1 MKVKLSKA
9 VKMFFGN
16 SSLEMV
22 YFEAI
27 ANALDAEANKISIK
41 IFTQAYNQPETL
53 KVEIEDNGIGFTDE
67 RFSKFCNLFDVEESS
82 HKGLGRLV
90 YLCYFGKISVQSYFN
105 NGFCRNFE
113 FSNDFDEKSTVI
125 KSQSTTNGTK
135 FSMSNYV
142 LSRLGQYNYIQPKYL
157 KNRILEEF
165 YPRLYQLKQENKEI
179 TITIN
184 LEIENQ
190 LITETL
196 STNDIPN
203 LEKIEL
209 DYSVSAFD
217 KIYLYY
223 SIEASNEPS
232 IITAISVDNR
242 SQKIEIIAKENIP
255 LGYKMIFL
263 LYSDW
268 FIGKVDHAR
277 QNLDISESDMQQIK
291 YSFRNKVSQL
301 ISEKIPKIAESN
313 KKVKISLI
321 SRYPHLNGYFEENC
335 IGFSSRVELLKR
347 AQDKFFKAQRD
358 ILDANSLTEEQYSK
372 ALELSSRTLTEYIL
386 FRQLSIEKLKK
397 INNKNLE
404 SDIHSLIIP
413 MKQEFTKDDFS
424 KDLYRNNA
432 WILDDKYM
440 TYSSILSDKEMT
452 DVVRVITEGEIIE
465 KDNDRPDIAIVFSND
480 PNKNKV
486 VDVVIVELKK
496 KGLTHNDNMKV
507 ITQLETR
514 ARRLMKY
521 YKNKIQRI
529 WFYGII
535 EFNDEIELA
544 LLGEYTE
551 LYSTGKMFYKETSV
565 AIQKD
570 PKITLPV
577 GIFIMDLNS
586 LINDADARNST
597 FLNIIK
603 NRILQ
608 SQS

>member
-27 ANALDAEANKISIK
+27 ANALDADANKISIK

-90 YLCYFGKISVQSYFN
+90 YLCYFGKILVQSYFN
-105 NGFCRNFE
+105 NDFCRNFE
-113 FSNDFDEKSTVI
+113 FSNDFDEKSTVV
-125 KSQSTTNGTK
+125 KSPSTINGTK

-157 KNRILEEF
+157 KSRILEEF

-291 YSFRNKVSQL
+291 YIFRNKVSQL

-335 IGFSSRVELLKR
+335 IGFSSRAELLKR

-386 FRQLSIEKLKK
+386 FRQLSIENLKK
-397 INNKNLE
+397 INNKSLE

-480 PNKNKV
+480 PNKDKV

-544 LLGEYTE
+544 LMGEYTE
-551 LYSTGKMFYKETSV
+551 LYSTGKMFYKETTV

-603 NRILQ
+603 NKILQ